1 MGRMG
6 KTAAHGRLWQPPKSP
21 TPPPSPLLPADR
33 RLQPPAKPRGRGWL
47 ARRCACVGITTGG
60 IPSSSLAR
68 VQARGGRGRA
78 LHDGEATRTLGRV
91 SEPTG

>member
-6 KTAAHGRLWQPPKSP
+6 KTAARGRLWQPPKSP

-33 RLQPPAKPRGRGWL
+33 RLQPPAEPRGRCWL

-78 LHDGEATRTLGRV
+78 LHDGEATRTLGCV